1 MLSYFNLSFLFSQ
14 WWKFSFQTFIFC
26 CCFWRDIYIHRF
38 SSLSSLAYKI
48 LLCLLYKDFSL
59 FSHFYIIVF
68 IWALVLLI
76 FIAFKLIFI
85 KHFQFSRTPNLF
97 SISPFTQHQV
107 TEQECSY
114 IRNFKPSLF
123 IMLKLISIYILLKM
137 MINFQTRKFVAYTW
151 FIFRSLDIYN
161 ITFSFIIVIVYTP
174 NFYDFVIQKAF

>member
-1 MLSYFNLSFLFSQ
+1 MLSCFNLSFLFSQ

-85 KHFQFSRTPNLF
+85 KHFQFLELLIYFLHLLLHNIRLLNKNVVISEASSLPYLLCWNLF
-97 SISPFTQHQV
+97 P
-107 TEQECSY
+107 
-114 IRNFKPSLF
+114 
-123 IMLKLISIYILLKM
+123 
-137 MINFQTRKFVAYTW
+137 
-151 FIFRSLDIYN
+151 FIFY
-161 ITFSFIIVIVYTP
+161 
-174 NFYDFVIQKAF
+174 